1 VQVDFLGQVQVDLLE
16 RVQVDLLGRVQEPA
30 LGSALPQEFVQRR
43 EGNSSQ

>member
-1 VQVDFLGQVQVDLLE
+1 VQVDFLGRVQVDLLE
-16 RVQVDLLGRVQEPA
+16 QARVSV